1 MIVYMSTYK
10 RVFMSSTARV
20 PKSFTIDKDV
30 DGYVSATKGEHSK
43 SERVNELLRRAI
55 AQERRE
61 KLAQEAAVFYAAE
74 AEHRTGTLAFQ
85 DAALSVWERD

>member
-1 MIVYMSTYK
+1 
-10 RVFMSSTARV
+10 MSSSARI

-61 KLAQEAAVFYAAE
+61 KFAQEAAVFYAAE
-74 AEHRTGTLAFQ
+74 VEHRTGTLAFQ
-85 DAALSVWERD
+85 EAALSVWARD

>member
-1 MIVYMSTYK
+1 MRIYMSINE
-10 RVFMSSTARV
+10 RFSMPSAARV

-30 DGYVSATKGEHSK
+30 DKYVSATKGEHSK

-55 AQERRE
+55 AQENRE
-61 KLAQEAAVFYAAE
+61 KFAQEAATFYAAE

-85 DAALSVWERD
+85 TAALSVWERD